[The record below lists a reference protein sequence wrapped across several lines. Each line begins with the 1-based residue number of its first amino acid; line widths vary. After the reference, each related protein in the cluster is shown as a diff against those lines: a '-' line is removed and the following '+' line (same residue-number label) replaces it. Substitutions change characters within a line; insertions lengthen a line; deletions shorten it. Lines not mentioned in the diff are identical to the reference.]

1 MSNINLEDMT
11 ELINIFDGYNR
22 LTNIAYDLLG
32 MNSSDGKS
40 VLSEIAKVISI
51 IERHSI
57 LYQAQEK
64 PLEDY
69 IESVFWKT
77 LSDGSLTAEE
87 RAARLLN
94 CNRESTEDTDGAEPA
109 FRKWSERMSQAEN
122 DSASGFDIHEFMKKV
137 PDVPPDPRDV

>member
-11 ELINIFDGYNR
+11 ELINIFDGCNR

-57 LYQAQEK
+57 LYQAQE
-64 PLEDY
+64 
-69 IESVFWKT
+69 
-77 LSDGSLTAEE
+77 
-87 RAARLLN
+87 
-94 CNRESTEDTDGAEPA
+94 
-109 FRKWSERMSQAEN
+109 N
-122 DSASGFDIHEFMKKV
+122 DVMNSMQKIF
-137 PDVPPDPRDV
+137 